1 MPPVFPVP
9 PPQSELSL
17 SPLSWGGLPGCRR
30 VVLDELS
37 APSVPSVPSV
47 PFRPSRPVRPSHP
60 VPFRP
65 AWPGLARPV
74 SSRPV
79 PFGLVSVSLFLLS
92 SLLSSLS
99 PLSLSSLLSYPLSS
113 L

>member
-37 APSVPSVPSV
+37 APSVPSVP
-47 PFRPSRPVRPSHP
+47 FRPSRPVRP
-60 VPFRP
+60 VPSRFLPPGP
-65 AWPGLARPV
+65 AWPVP
-74 SSRPV
+74 SRPV
-79 PFGLVSVSLFLLS
+79 PSRLVSSPSL
-92 SLLSSLS
+92 SLS
-99 PLSLSSLLSYPLSS
+99 PLLPPLLSLASLSLFPPLLSVSS